1 MTEDEIP
8 SFVAA
13 VQKERLLWVVL
24 GDAILVAM
32 TVETRVREPASD
44 LSECRQAG
52 SSGVMFTVS
61 RSWWQEAWQKS

>member
-1 MTEDEIP
+1 MSLEVGIEVP
-8 SFVAA
+8 PRQVA
-13 VQKERLLWVVL
+13 VPLGGV

-32 TVETRVREPASD
+32 TVETEPASD
-44 LSECRQAG
+44 LSECRQAR